1 MMKYEASIE
10 FAQRMDQEDPIRS
23 YRDRFHFPQFNGEDI
38 LYFGGNSL
46 GLMPKT
52 SKEGVNEELDVWGK
66 MGVTGQHDSW
76 EAYHEQLTDSTAR
89 LVGAKPSEV
98 VVMNALTVN
107 LHLLLVSFYQPT
119 TDRYKIVIEKGAFPS
134 DQYAVE
140 SQIKFHGFIPKD
152 ALIELT
158 PRNGEKCLRADD
170 ILETLRLEGESIAT
184 ILIGGVNYYTGQ
196 AFDMKTITDVGH
208 EVGAYVGFDLAHGA
222 GNLKLELHNWGVD
235 FAAWC
240 TYKYMN
246 SGPGSPGGGFV
257 HEKHGNWDGPR
268 FAGWW
273 GHHKETRFEMG
284 PEFVPI
290 LGAEGWQVSNA
301 PILSMAC
308 LRKSMDI
315 FDEAGMDA
323 LRTKSEAITGYLE
336 FLLNTLEERV
346 SIVTPIDPKERG
358 CQLSVMIHENGK
370 KVFEKLGERGVV
382 CDWREPDV
390 IRIAPAPLYNS
401 YSDVY
406 QAVEI
411 LRSLMD

>member
-1 MMKYEASIE
+1 MKYEASIE

-52 SKEGVNEELDVWGK
+52 AKDAVLDELDVWEK
-66 MGVTGQHDSW
+66 MGVTGQHHRW

-140 SQIKFHGFIPKD
+140 SQIKFHGFDPKD

-158 PRNGEKCLRADD
+158 PRNGEKCLRTDD
-170 ILETLRLEGESIAT
+170 ILDTLRSEGESIAT

-196 AFDMKTITDVGH
+196 AFDMNTITDVGH
-208 EVGAYVGFDLAHGA
+208 EIGAFVGFDLAHGT

-246 SGPGSPGGGFV
+246 SGPGSPGGVFI
-257 HEKHGNWDGPR
+257 HEMHGNWEGPR

-273 GHHKETRFEMG
+273 GHHKETRFEMN
-284 PEFVPI
+284 PDFFPI
-290 LGAEGWQVSNA
+290 TGAEGWQISNG

-315 FDEAGMDA
+315 FDEVGMDA
-323 LRTKSEAITGYLE
+323 LRTKSEALTGYLE
-336 FLLNTLEERV
+336 FLFNSMQDKV
-346 SIVTPIDPKERG
+346 SIVSPTDPKDRG
-358 CQLSVMIHENGK
+358 CQLSVLIHENGK
-370 KVFEKLGERGVV
+370 KVFEQLGERGVV

-390 IRIAPAPLYNS
+390 IRLAPAPLYNS

-411 LRSLMD
+411 LRALVD

>member
-1 MMKYEASIE
+1 MKYEASIE

-66 MGVTGQHDSW
+66 MGVTGQHDRW

-140 SQIKFHGFIPKD
+140 SQIKFHGFDPKD

-196 AFDMKTITDVGH
+196 AFDMKAITDVGH
-208 EVGAYVGFDLAHGA
+208 EVGAYVGFDLAHAA
-222 GNLKLELHNWGVD
+222 GNFKLDLHKWNVD

-246 SGPGSPGGGFV
+246 SGPGSPGGVFV
-257 HEKHGNWDGPR
+257 HEKYGNWEGPR

-273 GHHKETRFEMG
+273 GHDKETRFDMG

-290 LGAEGWQVSNA
+290 LGAEGWQISNG

-315 FDEAGMDA
+315 FNEVGMDA
-323 LRTKSEAITGYLE
+323 LRTKSEVLTGYLE
-336 FLLNTLEERV
+336 FLLNSIQGKV
-346 SIVTPIDPKERG
+346 SIVSPTDQKERG

-370 KVFEKLGERGVV
+370 GVFEQLEERGVV

-390 IRIAPAPLYNS
+390 IRLAPAPLYNS

>member
-52 SKEGVNEELDVWGK
+52 AKDAVLDELDVWEK
-66 MGVTGQHDSW
+66 MGVTGQHHRW

-107 LHLLLVSFYQPT
+107 LHILLVSFYQPT

-140 SQIKFHGFIPKD
+140 SQIKFHGFDPKD

-158 PRNGEKCLRADD
+158 PRNGEKCLRTDD
-170 ILETLRLEGESIAT
+170 ILDTLRSEGESIAT

-196 AFDMKTITDVGH
+196 AFDMNTITDVGH
-208 EVGAYVGFDLAHGA
+208 EIGAFVGFDLAHGT

-246 SGPGSPGGGFV
+246 SGPGSPGGVFI
-257 HEKHGNWDGPR
+257 HEMHGNWEGPR

-273 GHHKETRFEMG
+273 GHHKETRFEMN
-284 PEFVPI
+284 PDFFPI
-290 LGAEGWQVSNA
+290 TGAEGWQISNG

-315 FDEAGMDA
+315 FDEVGMDA
-323 LRTKSEAITGYLE
+323 LRTKSEALTGYLE
-336 FLLNTLEERV
+336 FLFNSMQDKV
-346 SIVTPIDPKERG
+346 SIVSPTDPKDRG
-358 CQLSVMIHENGK
+358 CQLSVLIHENGK
-370 KVFEKLGERGVV
+370 KVFEQLGERGVV

-390 IRIAPAPLYNS
+390 IRLAPAPLYNS

-411 LRSLMD
+411 LRALVD

>member
-1 MMKYEASIE
+1 MKYEASIE

-52 SKEGVNEELDVWGK
+52 SKAGVNEELDVWEK
-66 MGVTGQHDSW
+66 MGVTGQHDRW

-119 TDRYKIVIEKGAFPS
+119 TARYKIVIEKGAFPS

-140 SQIKFHGFIPKD
+140 SQIKFHGFDPKD

-158 PRNGEKCLRADD
+158 PRNGEKCLRTDD
-170 ILETLRLEGESIAT
+170 ILDTLRSEGESIAT

-196 AFDMKTITDVGH
+196 AFDVKAITDVGH
-208 EVGAYVGFDLAHGA
+208 EVGAYVGFDLAHAA
-222 GNLKLELHNWGVD
+222 GNLKLDLHNWNVD

-246 SGPGSPGGGFV
+246 SGPGSPSGVFV
-257 HEKHGNWDGPR
+257 HEKYGNWEGPR

-273 GHHKETRFEMG
+273 GHHKETRFEMN
-284 PEFVPI
+284 PDFFPI
-290 LGAEGWQVSNA
+290 TGAEGWQISNG

-315 FDEAGMDA
+315 FDEVGMDA
-323 LRTKSEAITGYLE
+323 LRTKSEALTGYLE
-336 FLLNTLEERV
+336 FLLNTMEDKV
-346 SIVTPIDPKERG
+346 SIVTPFDSKERG

-370 KVFEKLGERGVV
+370 KVFEQLGERGVV

-390 IRIAPAPLYNS
+390 IRLAPAPLYNS

>member
-1 MMKYEASIE
+1 
-10 FAQRMDQEDPIRS
+10 
-23 YRDRFHFPQFNGEDI
+23 
-38 LYFGGNSL
+38 
-46 GLMPKT
+46 
-52 SKEGVNEELDVWGK
+52 
-66 MGVTGQHDSW
+66 MGVTGQHDRW

-140 SQIKFHGFIPKD
+140 SQIKFHGFEPKD

-170 ILETLRLEGESIAT
+170 ILETLRSEGESIAT

-196 AFDMKTITDVGH
+196 AFDMKAITDVGH
-208 EVGAYVGFDLAHGA
+208 EVGAYVGFDLAHAA
-222 GNLKLELHNWGVD
+222 GNLKLDLHNWNVD

-246 SGPGSPGGGFV
+246 AGPGSPGGVFV
-257 HEKHGNWDGPR
+257 HEKYGNWEGPR

-273 GHHKETRFEMG
+273 GHDKETRFDMG
-284 PEFVPI
+284 PDFVPI
-290 LGAEGWQVSNA
+290 TGAEGWQISNG

-315 FDEAGMDA
+315 FDEVGMDA
-323 LRTKSEAITGYLE
+323 LRTKSEALTGYLE
-336 FLLNTLEERV
+336 FLLNTMEDKV
-346 SIVTPIDPKERG
+346 SIVTPFDSKERG

-370 KVFEKLGERGVV
+370 KVFEQLGERGVV

-390 IRIAPAPLYNS
+390 IRLAPAPLYNS

>member
-1 MMKYEASIE
+1 MKYEASIE

-52 SKEGVNEELDVWGK
+52 SKAGVNEELDVWGK
-66 MGVTGQHDSW
+66 MGVTGQHDRW

-134 DQYAVE
+134 DQYAME
-140 SQIKFHGFIPKD
+140 SQIKFHGFDPKD

-170 ILETLRLEGESIAT
+170 ILETLRSEGESIAT

-208 EVGAYVGFDLAHGA
+208 EVGAYVGFDLAHAA
-222 GNLKLELHNWGVD
+222 GNLKLDLHEWNVD

-246 SGPGSPGGGFV
+246 SGPGSPGGVFV
-257 HEKHGNWDGPR
+257 HEKHGNWEGPR

-273 GHHKETRFEMG
+273 GHDKETRFEMG

-290 LGAEGWQVSNA
+290 TGAEGWQVSNA

-323 LRTKSEAITGYLE
+323 LRTKSEALTGYLE
-336 FLLNTLEERV
+336 FLLNTMEDKV
-346 SIVTPIDPKERG
+346 SIVTPFDSKERG

-370 KVFEKLGERGVV
+370 KVFEQLGERGVV

-390 IRIAPAPLYNS
+390 IRLAPAPLYNS

>member
-1 MMKYEASIE
+1 MKYEASIE
-10 FAQRMDQEDPIRS
+10 FAQRMDQEDPIMS

-52 SKEGVNEELDVWGK
+52 AKDAVLDELDVWEK
-66 MGVTGQHDSW
+66 MGVTGQHDRW

-140 SQIKFHGFIPKD
+140 SQIKFHGFEPKD

-158 PRNGEKCLRADD
+158 PRNREKCLRADD

-196 AFDMKTITDVGH
+196 AFDMKAITDVGH
-208 EVGAYVGFDLAHGA
+208 DVGAYVGFDLAHAA
-222 GNLKLELHNWGVD
+222 GNLKLDLHNWNVD

-246 SGPGSPGGGFV
+246 SGPGSPGGVFV
-257 HEKHGNWDGPR
+257 HEKYGNWEGPR

-273 GHHKETRFEMG
+273 GHDKETRFDMG
-284 PEFVPI
+284 PDFVPI
-290 LGAEGWQVSNA
+290 TGAEGWQISNG

-315 FDEAGMDA
+315 FDEVGMDA
-323 LRTKSEAITGYLE
+323 LRTKSEALTGYLE
-336 FLLNTLEERV
+336 FLLNTMEDKV
-346 SIVTPIDPKERG
+346 SIVTPFDSKERG
-358 CQLSVMIHENGK
+358 CQLSVIIHENGK
-370 KVFEKLGERGVV
+370 KVFEQLGERGVV

-390 IRIAPAPLYNS
+390 IRLAPAPLYNS

>member
-52 SKEGVNEELDVWGK
+52 AKDAVLDELDVWEK
-66 MGVTGQHDSW
+66 MGVTGQHHRW

-98 VVMNALTVN
+98 VVMNGLTVN
-107 LHLLLVSFYQPT
+107 LHILLVSFYQPT

-140 SQIKFHGFIPKD
+140 SQIKFHGFDPKD

-158 PRNGEKCLRADD
+158 PRNGEKCLRTDD
-170 ILETLRLEGESIAT
+170 ILDTLRSEGESIAT

-196 AFDMKTITDVGH
+196 AFDMNTITDVGH
-208 EVGAYVGFDLAHGA
+208 EIGAFVGFDLAHGT

-246 SGPGSPGGGFV
+246 SGPGSPGGVFI
-257 HEKHGNWDGPR
+257 HEMHGNWEGPR

-273 GHHKETRFEMG
+273 GHHKETRFEMN
-284 PEFVPI
+284 PDFFPI
-290 LGAEGWQVSNA
+290 TGAEGWQISNG

-315 FDEAGMDA
+315 FDEVGMDA
-323 LRTKSEAITGYLE
+323 LRTKSEALTGYLE
-336 FLLNTLEERV
+336 FIFNSMQDKV
-346 SIVTPIDPKERG
+346 SIVSPTDPKDRG
-358 CQLSVMIHENGK
+358 CQLSVLIHENGK
-370 KVFEKLGERGVV
+370 KVFEQLGERGVV

-390 IRIAPAPLYNS
+390 IRLAPAPLYNS

-411 LRSLMD
+411 LRSLVD

>member
-1 MMKYEASIE
+1 MKYEASIE

-52 SKEGVNEELDVWGK
+52 AKDAVLDELDVWEK
-66 MGVTGQHDSW
+66 MGVTGQHHRW

-107 LHLLLVSFYQPT
+107 LHILLVSFYQPT

-140 SQIKFHGFIPKD
+140 SQIKFHGFDPKD

-158 PRNGEKCLRADD
+158 PRNGEKCLRTDD
-170 ILETLRLEGESIAT
+170 ILDTLRSEGESIAT

-196 AFDMKTITDVGH
+196 TFDMKTITDVGH
-208 EVGAYVGFDLAHGA
+208 KVGAYVGFDLAHAA
-222 GNLKLELHNWGVD
+222 GNLKLDLHNWNVD

-246 SGPGSPGGGFV
+246 SGPGSPGGVFI
-257 HEKHGNWDGPR
+257 HEMHGNWEGPR

-273 GHHKETRFEMG
+273 GHHKETRFDMG

-290 LGAEGWQVSNA
+290 TGAEGWQVSNA

-323 LRTKSEAITGYLE
+323 LRNKSEALTGYLE
-336 FLLNTLEERV
+336 FLLNTMEDKV
-346 SIVTPIDPKERG
+346 SIVTPFDSKDRG

-370 KVFEKLGERGVV
+370 KVFEQLGERGVV

-390 IRIAPAPLYNS
+390 IRLAPAPLYNS

-411 LRSLMD
+411 LRSLVD

>member
-1 MMKYEASIE
+1 MKYEASIE
-10 FAQRMDQEDPIRS
+10 FAQRMDRDDPIRF
-23 YRDRFHFPQFNGEDI
+23 YRDRFHFPQFNGENI

-52 SKEGVNEELDVWGK
+52 AKDAVLDELDVWEK
-66 MGVTGQHDSW
+66 MGVTGQHDRW

-140 SQIKFHGFIPKD
+140 SQIKFHGFDPKD
-152 ALIELT
+152 ALIELN
-158 PRNGEKCLRADD
+158 PRNGEKCLRTDD
-170 ILETLRLEGESIAT
+170 ILDTLRSEGESIAT

-196 AFDMKTITDVGH
+196 TFDMKTITDVGH
-208 EVGAYVGFDLAHGA
+208 KVGAYVGFDLAHAA
-222 GNLKLELHNWGVD
+222 GNLKLDLHNWNVD

-240 TYKYMN
+240 TYKYIN
-246 SGPGSPGGGFV
+246 AGPGSPGGVFV
-257 HEKHGNWDGPR
+257 HEKYGNWEGPR

-273 GHHKETRFEMG
+273 GHDKETRFEMG

-323 LRTKSEAITGYLE
+323 LRTKSEALTGYLE
-336 FLLNTLEERV
+336 FLLNSMQSKV
-346 SIVTPIDPKERG
+346 SIVSPTDPKDRG
-358 CQLSVMIHENGK
+358 CQLSVIIHENGK
-370 KVFEKLGERGVV
+370 KVFEQLGERGVV
-382 CDWREPDV
+382 CDRREPDV
-390 IRIAPAPLYNS
+390 IRLAPAPLYNS

-411 LRSLMD
+411 LRSLVD

>member
-1 MMKYEASIE
+1 MKYEASIE

-52 SKEGVNEELDVWGK
+52 SKAGVNEELDVWGK
-66 MGVTGQHDSW
+66 MGVTGQHDRW

-107 LHLLLVSFYQPT
+107 LHLLLISFYQPT

-140 SQIKFHGFIPKD
+140 SQIKFHGFAPKD

-196 AFDMKTITDVGH
+196 AFDMKAITDVGH
-208 EVGAYVGFDLAHGA
+208 EVGAYVGFDLAHAA
-222 GNLKLELHNWGVD
+222 GNLNLKLHDWNID

-246 SGPGSPGGGFV
+246 SGPGSPGGVFV

-268 FAGWW
+268 LAGWW
-273 GHHKETRFEMG
+273 GHDKETRFDMC
-284 PEFVPI
+284 PDFVPI
-290 LGAEGWQVSNA
+290 TGAEGWQISNG

-315 FDEAGMDA
+315 FDEVGMDA
-323 LRTKSEAITGYLE
+323 LRTKSEALTGYLE
-336 FLLNTLEERV
+336 FLLNSMQGKV
-346 SIVTPIDPKERG
+346 SIVSPTDPKERG
-358 CQLSVMIHENGK
+358 CQLSVLIHENRK
-370 KVFEKLGERGVV
+370 KVFEQLGERGVV

-390 IRIAPAPLYNS
+390 IRLAPAPLYNS

>member
-1 MMKYEASIE
+1 MKYEASIE

-23 YRDRFHFPQFNGEDI
+23 YKDRFHFPQFNDEDI

-52 SKEGVNEELDVWGK
+52 AKDAVLDELDVWEK
-66 MGVTGQHDSW
+66 MGVTGQHDRW

-107 LHLLLVSFYQPT
+107 LHILLVSFYQPT
-119 TDRYKIVIEKGAFPS
+119 TARYKIVIEKGAFPS

-140 SQIKFHGFIPKD
+140 SQIKFHGFDPKD

-158 PRNGEKCLRADD
+158 PRNGEKCLRTDD
-170 ILETLRLEGESIAT
+170 ILDTLRSEGESIAT

-196 AFDMKTITDVGH
+196 TFDMKTITDVGH
-208 EVGAYVGFDLAHGA
+208 EIGAFVGFDLAHGA

-246 SGPGSPGGGFV
+246 SGPGSPSGVFI
-257 HEKHGNWDGPR
+257 HEMHGNWEGPR

-273 GHHKETRFEMG
+273 GHHKETRFEMN
-284 PEFVPI
+284 PDFFPI
-290 LGAEGWQVSNA
+290 TGAEGWQISNG

-315 FDEAGMDA
+315 FDEVGMDA
-323 LRTKSEAITGYLE
+323 LRTKSEALTGYLE
-336 FLLNTLEERV
+336 FLLNTMEDKV
-346 SIVTPIDPKERG
+346 SIVTPFDPKERG
-358 CQLSVMIHENGK
+358 CQLSVVIHENGK
-370 KVFEKLGERGVV
+370 GVFEQLQERGVV

-390 IRIAPAPLYNS
+390 IRLAPAPLYNS

-411 LRSLMD
+411 LRSLME

>member
-1 MMKYEASIE
+1 MKYEASIE

-52 SKEGVNEELDVWGK
+52 AKDAVLDELDVWEK
-66 MGVTGQHDSW
+66 MGVTGQHHRW

-107 LHLLLVSFYQPT
+107 LHILLVSFYQPT

-140 SQIKFHGFIPKD
+140 SQIKFHGFDPKD
-152 ALIELT
+152 ALIELN
-158 PRNGEKCLRADD
+158 PRNGEKCLRTDD
-170 ILETLRLEGESIAT
+170 ILDTLRSEGESIAT

-196 AFDMKTITDVGH
+196 AFDMNTITDVGH
-208 EVGAYVGFDLAHGA
+208 EIGAFVGFDLAHGT

-246 SGPGSPGGGFV
+246 SGPGSPGGVFI
-257 HEKHGNWDGPR
+257 HEMHGNWEGPR

-273 GHHKETRFEMG
+273 CHHKETRFEMN
-284 PEFVPI
+284 PDFFPI
-290 LGAEGWQVSNA
+290 TGAEGWQISNG
-301 PILSMAC
+301 PILSIAC

-315 FDEAGMDA
+315 FDEVGMDA
-323 LRTKSEAITGYLE
+323 LRTKSEALTGYLE
-336 FLLNTLEERV
+336 FLFNSMQDKV
-346 SIVTPIDPKERG
+346 SIVSPTDPKDRG
-358 CQLSVMIHENGK
+358 CQLSVLIHENGK
-370 KVFEKLGERGVV
+370 KVFEQLGERGVV

-390 IRIAPAPLYNS
+390 IRLAPAPLYNS

>member
-1 MMKYEASIE
+1 MKYEASIE

-52 SKEGVNEELDVWGK
+52 AKDAVLDELDVWEK
-66 MGVTGQHDSW
+66 MGVTGQHHRW

-107 LHLLLVSFYQPT
+107 LHILLVSFYQPT

-140 SQIKFHGFIPKD
+140 SQIKFHGFDPKD

-158 PRNGEKCLRADD
+158 PRNGEKCLRTDD
-170 ILETLRLEGESIAT
+170 ILDTLRSEGESIAT

-196 AFDMKTITDVGH
+196 AFDMNTITDVGH
-208 EVGAYVGFDLAHGA
+208 EIGAFVGFDLAHGT

-246 SGPGSPGGGFV
+246 SGPGSPGGVFI
-257 HEKHGNWDGPR
+257 HEMHGNWEGPR

-273 GHHKETRFEMG
+273 GHHKETRFEMN
-284 PEFVPI
+284 PDFFPI
-290 LGAEGWQVSNA
+290 TGAEGWQISNG

-315 FDEAGMDA
+315 FDEVGMDA
-323 LRTKSEAITGYLE
+323 LRTKSEALTGYLE
-336 FLLNTLEERV
+336 FLFNSMQDKV
-346 SIVTPIDPKERG
+346 SIVSPTDPKDRG
-358 CQLSVMIHENGK
+358 CQLSVLIHENGK
-370 KVFEKLGERGVV
+370 KVFEQLGERGVV

-390 IRIAPAPLYNS
+390 IRLAPAPLYNS

-411 LRSLMD
+411 LRALVD

>member
-1 MMKYEASIE
+1 MKYEASIE

-23 YRDRFHFPQFNGEDI
+23 YKDRFHFPQFNDEDI

-52 SKEGVNEELDVWGK
+52 AKDAVLDELDVWEK
-66 MGVTGQHDSW
+66 MGVTGQHDRW

-140 SQIKFHGFIPKD
+140 SQIKFHGFDPKD

-158 PRNGEKCLRADD
+158 PRNGEKCLRTDD
-170 ILETLRLEGESIAT
+170 ILDTLRSEGESIAT

-196 AFDMKTITDVGH
+196 TFDMKTITDVGH
-208 EVGAYVGFDLAHGA
+208 EIGAFVGFDLAHGA

-246 SGPGSPGGGFV
+246 SGPGSPSGVFI
-257 HEKHGNWDGPR
+257 HEMHGNWEGPR

-273 GHHKETRFEMG
+273 GHHKETRFEMN
-284 PEFVPI
+284 PDFFPI
-290 LGAEGWQVSNA
+290 TGAEGWQISNG

-315 FDEAGMDA
+315 FDEVGMDA
-323 LRTKSEAITGYLE
+323 LRTKSEALTGYLE
-336 FLLNTLEERV
+336 FLLNSMQGKV
-346 SIVTPIDPKERG
+346 SIVSPTDPKERG
-358 CQLSVMIHENGK
+358 CQLSVLIHENGK
-370 KVFEKLGERGVV
+370 KVFEQLGERGVV

-390 IRIAPAPLYNS
+390 IRLAPAPLYNS

-411 LRSLMD
+411 LRSLME

>member
-52 SKEGVNEELDVWGK
+52 SKAGVNEELDVWGK
-66 MGVTGQHDSW
+66 MGVTGQHDRW

-89 LVGAKPSEV
+89 LVGAKPFEV

-140 SQIKFHGFIPKD
+140 SQIKFHGFVPKD
-152 ALIELT
+152 AMIELT

-196 AFDMKTITDVGH
+196 AFDMKAITDVGH
-208 EVGAYVGFDLAHGA
+208 EVGAYVGFDLAHAA
-222 GNLKLELHNWGVD
+222 GNLNLKLHDWNID

-246 SGPGSPGGGFV
+246 SGPGSPGGVFV
-257 HEKHGNWDGPR
+257 HEKYGNWEGPR

-273 GHHKETRFEMG
+273 GHDKETRFDMG
-284 PEFVPI
+284 PDFVPI
-290 LGAEGWQVSNA
+290 TGAEGWQISNG

-315 FDEAGMDA
+315 FDEVGMDA
-323 LRTKSEAITGYLE
+323 LRTKSEALTGYLE
-336 FLLNTLEERV
+336 FLLNSMQGKV
-346 SIVTPIDPKERG
+346 SIISPTDPKERG
-358 CQLSVMIHENGK
+358 CQLSVLIHENGK
-370 KVFEKLGERGVV
+370 KVFEQLGERGVV

-390 IRIAPAPLYNS
+390 IRLAPAPLYNS